1 MDSVSTIN
9 VEKENNSGMTS
20 VSLRLIREHNRIY
33 KFWMRTLWR
42 FYGME
47 APIVLMVH
55 GFKPSMGDCK
65 NAFEMT
71 GVSFEKLMHHL
82 INNGWHAMS
91 YEELK
96 EMVQTRQWKHKHF
109 YLTFDDTYDTVY
121 TEAYPILQRLQ
132 IPFTMF
138 VTKGLVDTPGFI
150 TSKHLKE
157 LSQRHLCRIGCHGLE
172 HKVFRNF
179 TANEMNRQCLE
190 EKKWLESSLGV
201 TVDSFAFPYGRVVEV
216 SNENRQQIRKMP
228 FSLAFS
234 AIEGS
239 IRSVWHT
246 GRHFLPRVNV
256 SETFVE
262 RFIAGKRLRFK
273 DCEGR

>member
-1 MDSVSTIN
+1 MDI
-9 VEKENNSGMTS
+9 K
-20 VSLRLIREHNRIY
+20 LRIIREHNRIY

-47 APIVLMVH
+47 SPIVLMVH
-55 GFKPSMGDCK
+55 GFKPSKSDCR

-71 GVSFEKLMHHL
+71 GASFEKLMQHL
-82 INNGWHAMS
+82 VDQGWHAMNH
-91 YEELK
+91 EELK
-96 EMVQTRQWKHKHF
+96 EMVQTRQWKQNHF
-109 YLTFDDTYDTVY
+109 YLTFDDTFDTVY
-121 TEAYPILQRLQ
+121 TEAYPILQKLQ

-138 VTKGLVDTPGFI
+138 VTKDLVDKKDFI
-150 TSKHLKE
+150 TAEHLQE
-157 LSQRHLCRIGCHGLE
+157 LSQSPLCTIGCHGLE

-179 TANEMNRQCLE
+179 TVEEMNLQCLE
-190 EKKWLESSLGV
+190 EKEWLESTLGV
-201 TVDSFAFPYGRVVEV
+201 EVDSFAFPYGRVVEV
-216 SNENRQQIRKMP
+216 SNENRRQIKKMP

-239 IRSVWHT
+239 LRAVWHT
-246 GRHFLPRVNV
+246 GHHFLPRVNV
-256 SETFVE
+256 SETFIE

>member
-1 MDSVSTIN
+1 MGI
-9 VEKENNSGMTS
+9 K
-20 VSLRLIREHNRIY
+20 LRMIREHNRIY
-33 KFWMRTLWR
+33 KFWMRLLWR

-47 APIVLMVH
+47 SPIVLMVH
-55 GFKPSMGDCK
+55 GFKPSKEDCK

-71 GVSFEKLMHHL
+71 RASFEKLLQHL
-82 INNGWHAMS
+82 MDQGWHAMS

-96 EMVQTRQWKHKHF
+96 DMVETRQWKQKHF

-138 VTKGLVDTPGFI
+138 VTKGLVDTPYFI

-157 LSQRHLCRIGCHGLE
+157 LSQSQLCRIGCHGLE

-179 TANEMNRQCLE
+179 TVEEMNCQCLKE
-190 EKKWLESSLGV
+190 RQWLESTLGV
-201 TVDSFAFPYGRVVEV
+201 DVDSFAFPYGRVIEV
-216 SNENRQQIRKMP
+216 SNHNKRQIRNMP
-228 FSLAFS
+228 FRIAFS

-239 IRSVWHT
+239 LRAEWFT
-246 GRHFLPRVNV
+246 GKHFLPRVNV
-256 SETFVE
+256 SERFVE
-262 RFIAGKRLRFK
+262 RFTAGKWLRFK